1 MSRFQGFLAM
11 ISSEFQRFVMEN
23 EEIAERIPNNA
34 LIVFEVAGEADFNRW
49 HREVSLKNREGNK
62 PILVVQLKGWR
73 THSAIG
79 EITITE
85 AAA

>member
-1 MSRFQGFLAM
+1 MNRFQSFLAM

-23 EEIAERIPNNA
+23 EGIAEKIPGNA
-34 LIVFEVAGEADFNRW
+34 LIVFEVAGEEDFNRW
-49 HREVSLKNREGNK
+49 HREISLKNRQANQ
-62 PILVVQLKGWR
+62 PIRVVQLKGWR
-73 THSAIG
+73 AHSSIG